1 MEMNRVAD
9 SFPKELRH
17 FVNEEKWTYAKTM
30 PEWTHEYIVRGR
42 VDEALFER
50 LVLHIRSNGFEGRF
64 YDRKIT
70 YYEEDSLLYWTMGE
84 PLEETKII
92 NRCKEEDSYE
102 NRLKNG
108 TLPKNNSDALE

>member
-1 MEMNRVAD
+1 
-9 SFPKELRH
+9 
-17 FVNEEKWTYAKTM
+17 
-30 PEWTHEYIVRGR
+30 
-42 VDEALFER
+42 
-50 LVLHIRSNGFEGRF
+50 
-64 YDRKIT
+64 
-70 YYEEDSLLYWTMGE
+70 MGE